1 VFILPKKLGFKSAV
15 DLLGFDYIDPFLAK
29 AL

>member
-1 VFILPKKLGFKSAV
+1 MFILPKKLGFKSAV
-15 DLLGFDYIDPFLAK
+15 NLLGLNYTDPFLTK

>member
-1 VFILPKKLGFKSAV
+1 VFILPKKLGSESAV
-15 DLLGFDYIDPFLAK
+15 DLLGFNYTDPFLAK